1 MKAPSSR
8 FQVPSKFQI
17 QSSNDE
23 SQILGLGAWFFFGT
37 WSLELGTFLL
47 LLLAPGWA
55 LGGSSLAPFLEAQ
68 ADLKSW
74 TADFVQ
80 TRTLKSLKQPL
91 KSPGHLSFAAPNAF
105 RWELGEPTQTVAVR
119 RSNDV
124 LLIYPPLK
132 RAERYSL
139 APGERSPWQ
148 DMLSLLEAGFPRN
161 QQELESRFNIASERL
176 LAGRLHVVLQPKA
189 ASARR
194 WMQEMELVFDTQN
207 KTLAATE
214 LRFADGSSLRNDF
227 SNERKNPPLDPQLF
241 KPQIPPD
248 YKVAEPGKAKR

>member
-1 MKAPSSR
+1 MTPNNPKRQRA
-8 FQVPSKFQI
+8 
-17 QSSNDE
+17 
-23 SQILGLGAWFFFGT
+23 GALPNAVAT
-37 WSLELGTFLL
+37 LVALL
-47 LLLAPGWA
+47 LFAIEGFA
-55 LGGSSLAPFLEAQ
+55 STSIGPFLEAQ

-91 KSPGHLSFAAPNAF
+91 KSPGHLYFVAPNAF
-105 RWELGEPTQTVAVR
+105 RWELGEPVQTIAVR

-124 LLIYPPLK
+124 LLVYPALK
-132 RAERYSL
+132 RAERYAL
-139 APGERSPWQ
+139 TPGERSPWQ

-161 QQELESRFNIASERL
+161 QQELERRFNLASESVVD
-176 LAGRLHVVLQPKA
+176 GKLHVVLQPKA

-194 WMQEMELVFDTQN
+194 WMQEMELVFDTPS

-227 SNERKNPPLDPQLF
+227 SNERKNPLVDPQLF
-241 KPQIPPD
+241 NPQIPPD

>member
-1 MKAPSSR
+1 MSVVMRKRQRTAAVQNLAEIARASWSAAV
-8 FQVPSKFQI
+8 FAL
-17 QSSNDE
+17 
-23 SQILGLGAWFFFGT
+23 ILFFASEAFGAT
-37 WSLELGTFLL
+37 NI
-47 LLLAPGWA
+47 A
-55 LGGSSLAPFLEAQ
+55 LFLEAQ

-91 KSPGHLSFAAPNAF
+91 KSPGHLYFAAPNAF
-105 RWELGEPTQTVAVR
+105 RWELGEPTQTIAVR
-119 RSNDV
+119 SSNDV

-139 APGERSPWQ
+139 APGEHSPWQ

-161 QQELESRFNIASERL
+161 QQELESRFNISSERVL
-176 LAGRLHVVLQPKA
+176 DGKLHVVLQPKA

-194 WMQEMELVFDTQN
+194 WMREMELVFDNQS

-227 SNERKNPPLDPQLF
+227 SNERKNPAIDPQLF
-241 KPQIPPD
+241 NPQIPPE
-248 YKVAEPGKAKR
+248 YKIAEPGKGKR

>member
-1 MKAPSSR
+1 MSVVMRKRQRTAAVQNLAEIARASWSAAV
-8 FQVPSKFQI
+8 FAL
-17 QSSNDE
+17 
-23 SQILGLGAWFFFGT
+23 ILFFASEAFGAT
-37 WSLELGTFLL
+37 NI
-47 LLLAPGWA
+47 
-55 LGGSSLAPFLEAQ
+55 APFLEAQ

-74 TADFVQ
+74 TANFVQ
-80 TRTLKSLKQPL
+80 TRTLKSLRQPL
-91 KSPGHLSFAAPNAF
+91 KSLGHLYFLAPNAF
-105 RWELGEPTQTVAVR
+105 RWELGEPTQTIAVR

-161 QQELESRFNIASERL
+161 QQELESRFNIASERVL
-176 LAGRLHVVLQPKA
+176 DSKLHVVLQPKA

-194 WMQEMELVFDTQN
+194 WMQEMELVFDNQSE
-207 KTLAATE
+207 TLAATE

-227 SNERKNPPLDPQLF
+227 SNERKNPAIDPQLF
-241 KPQIPPD
+241 NPQIPPE
-248 YKVAEPGKAKR
+248 YKIAEPGKGKR